1 MIVVTGAAGF
11 IGSNVVAALNDR
23 GVDDI
28 LVCDRLGSDGRW
40 QNLSKRMF
48 TDFAPPKEL
57 LTRLAVRKDVSAIIH
72 MGAIS
77 ATTATDGDEVMRE
90 NYTFTLRLI
99 DWCTERRVPIVYASS
114 AATYGGGE
122 DGFDDDWSLRALR
135 RLRPLSLY
143 GWSKH
148 QTDLAIVERF
158 EAGKPIP
165 PKCIGLKF
173 FNVFGQNEYHKGDMQ
188 SVVAKMTPAARA
200 GETVKLFMSHRPG
213 IPDGGQKRDFIYVDD
228 VVNVVCWFLDG
239 PVERGIFNV
248 GTGLARSFADL
259 AQATFSAVQREPNI
273 TYLPMPESLDNHY
286 QYFTQARLERLRAA
300 GCNIAFSTLEDG
312 VARYIQD
319 YLLQKDRYR

>member
-11 IGSNVVAALNDR
+11 IGSNIVAALNER

-40 QNLSKRMF
+40 QNLRKRMF
-48 TDFAPPKEL
+48 TDFVQPEEL
-57 LTRLAVRKDVSAIIH
+57 LTRLSARPDISAVIH

-77 ATTATDGDEVMRE
+77 ATTAVDGDEVIRE

-122 DGFDDDWSLRALR
+122 GGFDDDWSLAALR
-135 RLRPLSLY
+135 RLRPLNLY

-158 EAGKPIP
+158 ETGKPVP
-165 PKCIGLKF
+165 PKCVGLKF
-173 FNVFGQNEYHKGDMQ
+173 FNVFGQNEYHKGGMQ
-188 SVVAKMTPAARA
+188 SVVAKITPAVRS
-200 GETVKLFMSHRPG
+200 GETVTLFKSHRAG

-228 VVNVVCWFLDG
+228 VVNVVLWFLDG

-248 GTGLARSFADL
+248 GTGTARSFSDL
-259 AQATFSAVQREPNI
+259 ARATFSAVQRAPDI
-273 TYLPMPESLDNHY
+273 TYMPMPEALQGRY
-286 QYFTQARLERLRAA
+286 QYFTQACTERLRAA
-300 GCNIAFSTLEDG
+300 GCDITFATLEDG
-312 VARYIQD
+312 VARYVQD
-319 YLLQKDRYR
+319 YLLREDCYR